1 MSYHGVTRIIG
12 SGGVWEWRSGGVE
25 ELKSGGM
32 KSLVPENFCIISK
45 SVHPASRIPDQT
57 DQHSPRGISRI
68 REPVT

>member
-45 SVHPASRIPDQT
+45 SVHPGSL
-57 DQHSPRGISRI
+57 I
-68 REPVT
+68 RLTNIAQEEYPGSENQ